1 MKSKLRKQCICLVHF
16 VSSPF
21 QRSDLYCLSLDI
33 QTFLS
38 MFSFVSYLFWRLQ
51 MKVCLFFQHTSLPAS
66 MMFSLP
72 HVVPCYPPSHLKHS
86 RHSHQQ
92 TVKVSG
98 ELVNIVEHLAAWY
111 YQHIICNWGFF
122 LHFFLLW
129 QPAAHILFH
138 LEISQPT
145 FHVKIYIYIFQKI
158 KTGSRKKYEARLD
171 GDGRKKER
179 MENRNRKSDSS
190 FLCTTHLSCSHLSAE
205 GKNYL
210 NVVCTG
216 SDGGNAKCRVC
227 RK

>member
-1 MKSKLRKQCICLVHF
+1 MKSKLRKQCICLIHF

-122 LHFFLLW
+122 FALFSIMTTSRAHFV
-129 QPAAHILFH
+129 PSRDKPTN
-138 LEISQPT
+138 ISC
-145 FHVKIYIYIFQKI
+145 KKKYIYI
-158 KTGSRKKYEARLD
+158 S
-171 GDGRKKER
+171 
-179 MENRNRKSDSS
+179 EN
-190 FLCTTHLSCSHLSAE
+190 
-205 GKNYL
+205 
-210 NVVCTG
+210 
-216 SDGGNAKCRVC
+216 
-227 RK
+227 